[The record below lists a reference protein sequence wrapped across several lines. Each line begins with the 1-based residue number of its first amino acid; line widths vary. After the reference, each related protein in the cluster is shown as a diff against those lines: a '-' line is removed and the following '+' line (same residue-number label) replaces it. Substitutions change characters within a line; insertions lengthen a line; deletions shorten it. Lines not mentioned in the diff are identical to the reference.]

1 MPPQPQQQ
9 QSPTFRESYAMAKWL
24 MQFPALS
31 VMVFFRHDLGY
42 RLLDPFRVLG
52 ITIFLVFFGVLAQ
65 PGNESAEP
73 IALFYFGGAFFIL
86 AVAQRIKR
94 WLQFNRAVRQ
104 HSFYIGTS
112 PFAFRWLPAFMRRNR
127 RVARFVDP
135 IFCALV
141 GAACYPLSHALA
153 CWLFFSAFCLRAY
166 EFMIHERDRNL
177 DMDTI
182 DGLINAE
189 NQGQTIEQFENVN
202 QPRQHQQ
209 PTGIPTGLGDDVR
222 EHIRRRK
229 TK

>member
-1 MPPQPQQQ
+1 MPPQPQQG
-9 QSPTFRESYAMAKWL
+9 PTFRESYAKAKWL

-42 RLLDPFRVLG
+42 RLLDPLRVLG
-52 ITIFLVFFGVLAQ
+52 ITIFLIFFGVLAQ

-73 IALFYFGGAFFIL
+73 IALFYFGICFLVL
-86 AVAQRIKR
+86 AIAQRIKR
-94 WLQFNRAVRQ
+94 WFQFNRAVRQ

-112 PFAFRWLPAFMRRNR
+112 PFAFRWLRSFMHRNR
-127 RVARFVDP
+127 RVARFIDP
-135 IFCALV
+135 LFCALV

-166 EFMIHERDRNL
+166 EFIIYERDRNL

-189 NQGQTIEQFENVN
+189 NQGQTVEQLSLIHISE
-202 QPRQHQQ
+202 PTRQAE
-209 PTGIPTGLGDDVR
+209 ISYAVFCL
-222 EHIRRRK
+222 
-229 TK
+229 

>member
-1 MPPQPQQQ
+1 L
-9 QSPTFRESYAMAKWL
+9 ESYARAKWL

-42 RLLDPFRVLG
+42 RLLDPVRVLG

-73 IALFYFGGAFFIL
+73 IALFYFGGAFFVL

-104 HSFYIGTS
+104 HSYYIGTS

-127 RVARFVDP
+127 RVARFIDP
-135 IFCALV
+135 LFCALV

-153 CWLFFSAFCLRAY
+153 GWLFFSAFCLRAY
-166 EFMIHERDRNL
+166 EFMIYERDRNL

-189 NQGQTIEQFENVN
+189 NQGQTVEHFENAEGTA
-202 QPRQHQQ
+202 PRPQSS
-209 PTGIPTGLGDDVR
+209 GIPTGLGYDVQ
-222 EHIRRRK
+222 EHIKRRRPK
-229 TK
+229 

>member
-9 QSPTFRESYAMAKWL
+9 GPTFRESYAMAKWL

-42 RLLDPFRVLG
+42 RLLDPLRVLG
-52 ITIFLVFFGVLAQ
+52 IIIFLVFFGVLAQ

-73 IALFYFGGAFFIL
+73 IALFYFGICFFVL
-86 AVAQRIKR
+86 ALAQRIKR
-94 WLQFNRAVRQ
+94 WFQFNRAVRQ

-112 PFAFRWLPAFMRRNR
+112 PFAFRWLPAFMHRNR
-127 RVARFVDP
+127 RVARFIDP

-153 CWLFFSAFCLRAY
+153 CWLFFSAFCLRVY
-166 EFMIHERDRNL
+166 EFIIYERDRNL

-182 DGLINAE
+182 DGLIHAE
-189 NQGQTIEQFENVN
+189 SQGQTVEQFENVT
-202 QPRQHQQ
+202 QPRQNEQ

-222 EHIRRRK
+222 EHINRRRRK
-229 TK
+229 

>member
-1 MPPQPQQQ
+1 MPPQQQ
-9 QSPTFRESYAMAKWL
+9 QGPTFRESYAMAKWL

-42 RLLDPFRVLG
+42 RLLDPLRMLG
-52 ITIFLVFFGVLAQ
+52 ITIFLIFFGVLAQ

-86 AVAQRIKR
+86 AVAQRIKG
-94 WLQFNRAVRQ
+94 WWKFNRAIRQ
-104 HSFYIGTS
+104 HSYYIGTS
-112 PFAFRWLPAFMRRNR
+112 PFAFRWLPVFMHRNR
-127 RVARFVDP
+127 RVARFIDP
-135 IFCALV
+135 LFCGLI
-141 GAACYPLSHALA
+141 GFACYPLSHALA
-153 CWLFFSAFCLRAY
+153 CWLVFSAFCLRAY
-166 EFMIHERDRNL
+166 EFMIYERDRNL

-189 NQGQTIEQFENVN
+189 SQGQTVEQFENV
-202 QPRQHQQ
+202 QDTRPQQ
-209 PTGIPTGLGDDVR
+209 QATGIPTGLGQDVR